1 MLKKQE
7 ILDKTDNG
15 LQVFKHYLNIDFKI
29 GTNFKNPLYDDHN
42 ASCNIYFDKGK
53 QIYRMKDFGND
64 DYSGDCFFFVG
75 KLLNLSCQ
83 NAMDF
88 VQILKT
94 INQDLHLGLDSETHD
109 IVPPTNQISKPKNPQ
124 TQTAKPYEY
133 IPQTLTEIELN
144 YWQSQGIDRN
154 TLNRYS
160 VVSLA
165 LYKSENKENK
175 PFSIQSSKQEPMFA
189 YKHQDFVKI
198 YRPKSKMRFLYGGII
213 PETYCFGFK
222 QLPAKGDVLFITGG
236 EKDVMCLASKGF
248 YAICF
253 NSETAHIP
261 IEIIAKLSYRFK
273 HLVLLFDMDETGL
286 KASKKQQEQLKDFE
300 VKRLLLPLPG
310 TKKEKDITD
319 YFRLGYTAKDLRNLF
334 LSHLEQLY
342 HQTLSALS
350 SCEIN
355 LKNPPPKAEVLVSV
369 KGVPLGT
376 QGNIFCITGSEGTGK
391 SNYIASMIAGSLQTK
406 NQNEI
411 DTLGLEITPNYN
423 QDAILYYDTE
433 QSEVQLFKNVNN
445 LLRRVNLKEKPDYFR
460 AYCLTG
466 MSRSERLL
474 SIVQSIDLFYYR
486 YGAVRMIV
494 IDGIADLVKG
504 ANDETECVAVVEELY
519 RLAGIYNTCIV
530 TVLHFIPN
538 RLKLRGHLG
547 SELQRKS
554 ATILSI
560 EKEENSEI
568 SVVKALKVRDGS
580 PLDVPLMQFKWDKE
594 LKMHTYLGEKSKKE
608 RDKRKTKDLET
619 VAKEIFEKKSSWNYG
634 DLCTELQSFM
644 EVKERTAKNYIKYM
658 REKEIVFFKTAKPK
672 ISGRILFFQ
681 EVIKL
686 ETHSPENIEQQ
697 LKFYDNQIID
707 YHNRLVKNK
716 LYDYFILDRKDI
728 DTIYFLRKNT
738 FLDNR
743 DYGFFLK

>member
-1 MLKKQE
+1 MLRKEE
-7 ILDKTDNG
+7 ILSKTNNG
-15 LQVFKHYLNIDFKI
+15 LQVFRYYLKIEWKI
-29 GTNFKNPLYDDHN
+29 GKNFKNPLYDDKN

-53 QIYRMKDFGND
+53 SIYRIKDFGND

-75 KLLNLSCQ
+75 KLLNLDCK
-83 NAMDF
+83 NPMDF

-94 INQDLHLGLDSETHD
+94 INQDLHLGLDKDYKGDNKTVQKAEVVKLKET
-109 IVPPTNQISKPKNPQ
+109 QI
-124 TQTAKPYEY
+124 AKSYES
-133 IPQTLTEIELN
+133 IPQSLTEAELH
-144 YWQSQGIDRN
+144 YWQMQGIREY
-154 TLNRYS
+154 TLHRYY
-160 VVSLA
+160 VTSLA
-165 LYKSENKENK
+165 LYKSENKEGK
-175 PFSIQSSKQEPMFA
+175 LFSIKSTDQEPMFA
-189 YKHQDFVKI
+189 YKSRSFIKI
-198 YRPKSKMRFLYGGII
+198 YRPNSKIRFLYGGIV
-213 PETYCFGFK
+213 PDNYCFGFE
-222 QLPAKGDVLFITGG
+222 QLPAKGDVLFISGG
-236 EKDVMCLASKGF
+236 EKDVMSLADRGF

-253 NSETAHIP
+253 NSETVNIP

-286 KASKKQQEQLKDFE
+286 KSSKKQQEQLKEFDI
-300 VKRLLLPLPG
+300 KRLLLPLPG
-310 TKKEKDITD
+310 TKTEKDITD

-355 LKNPPPKAEVLVSV
+355 LNNPPPKAEVLISV

-391 SNYIASMIAGSLQTK
+391 SNYIASIIAGSLQNK
-406 NQNEI
+406 AEYI
-411 DTLGLEITPNYN
+411 DTLGLEITPNKH

-445 LLRRVNLKEKPDYFR
+445 LLRRANLKEKPDYFR

-466 MSRSERLL
+466 MSRNERLL

-486 YGAVRMIV
+486 YGAIRMIV

-504 ANDETECVAVVEELY
+504 ANDENESVAVVEELY

-560 EKEENSEI
+560 EKEENSEV

-594 LKMHTYLGEKSKKE
+594 LQMHCYLGEKSKQEK
-608 RDKRKTKDLET
+608 DKRKTKDLET

-634 DLCTELQSFM
+634 DLCVELQNFM

-658 REKEIVFFKTAKPK
+658 REKEIIVKDSK
-672 ISGRILFFQ
+672 
-681 EVIKL
+681 
-686 ETHSPENIEQQ
+686 NEQDFV
-697 LKFYDNQIID
+697 LG
-707 YHNRLVKNK
+707 L
-716 LYDYFILDRKDI
+716 L
-728 DTIYFLRKNT
+728 
-738 FLDNR
+738 
-743 DYGFFLK
+743 

>member
-1 MLKKQE
+1 MLKKEE
-7 ILDKTDNG
+7 ILDKTNDG
-15 LQVFKHYLNIDFKI
+15 LRVFQHYLNTDWKV
-29 GTNFKNPLYDDHN
+29 GKNFKNPLYEDRN
-42 ASCNIYFDKGK
+42 ASCNIYFDKSK
-53 QIYRMKDFGND
+53 QVYRIKDFGND

-75 KLLNLSCQ
+75 KLLNLDCK
-83 NAMDF
+83 NATDF
-88 VQILKT
+88 VQILRT
-94 INQDLHLGLDSETHD
+94 INQDLHLGLEDKNT
-109 IVPPTNQISKPKNPQ
+109 TARKPYQPIPITE
-124 TQTAKPYEY
+124 TQTEKSYEF
-133 IPQTLTEIELN
+133 IPQKMLDNELY
-144 YWQSQGIDRN
+144 YWQSQGIREH
-154 TLNRYS
+154 TLKRYC
-160 VVSLA
+160 VTSLA
-165 LYKSENKENK
+165 LYKSENKEGNIFRIK
-175 PFSIQSSKQEPMFA
+175 SSEQEPIFG
-189 YKHQDFVKI
+189 YKNQDFIKI
-198 YRPKSKMRFLYGGII
+198 YRPNSKIRFLYGGII
-213 PETYCFGFK
+213 PETYCFGFE

-236 EKDVMCLASKGF
+236 EKDVMSLSDKGF

-253 NSETAHIP
+253 NSETSHIP
-261 IEIIAKLSYRFK
+261 IEIIAKLNYRFK

-286 KASKKQQEQLKDFE
+286 KASKKQQEQLKEFE

-310 TKKEKDITD
+310 TKEGKDITD

-355 LKNPPPKAEVLVSV
+355 LDNPPPKSEVLISV

-391 SNYIASMIAGSLQTK
+391 SNYVASIIAGSLK
-406 NQNEI
+406 NSQKKI
-411 DTLGLEITPNYN
+411 DTLGLEISPNHN
-423 QDAILYYDTE
+423 REAILYYDTE

-445 LLRRVNLKEKPDYFR
+445 LLRRVQLKDKPDYFK

-466 MSRSERLL
+466 MSRNERLM
-474 SIVQSIDLFYYR
+474 SIVQSLDLFYYR

-504 ANDETECVAVVEELY
+504 ANDEMESVAVVEELY

-560 EKEENSEI
+560 EKEENSEV

-580 PLDVPLMQFKWDKE
+580 PLDVPLMQFKWNKE
-594 LKMHTYLGEKSKKE
+594 TQMHTYLGEKSNQEK
-608 RDKRKTKDLET
+608 DKRKTKDLET
-619 VAKEIFEKKSSWNYG
+619 VAREIFEKKNSWNYG
-634 DLCTELQSFM
+634 DLCAELQLFM

-658 REKEIVFFKTAKPK
+658 REKEI
-672 ISGRILFFQ
+672 I
-681 EVIKL
+681 IKD
-686 ETHSPENIEQQ
+686 IRDDQ
-697 LKFYDNQIID
+697 
-707 YHNRLVKNK
+707 
-716 LYDYFILDRKDI
+716 YFILGVIKK
-728 DTIYFLRKNT
+728 T
-738 FLDNR
+738 DN
-743 DYGFFLK
+743 YGIK

>member
-75 KLLNLSCQ
+75 KLLNLNCQ
-83 NAMDF
+83 NATDF
-88 VQILKT
+88 VQILKI
-94 INQDLHLGLDSETHD
+94 INRDLHLGLDNQSPKIQKVNHSVKSQD
-109 IVPPTNQISKPKNPQ
+109 IQQ

-133 IPQTLTEIELN
+133 IPQTLTETELN

-189 YKHQDFVKI
+189 
-198 YRPKSKMRFLYGGII
+198 
-213 PETYCFGFK
+213 
-222 QLPAKGDVLFITGG
+222 
-236 EKDVMCLASKGF
+236 
-248 YAICF
+248 
-253 NSETAHIP
+253 
-261 IEIIAKLSYRFK
+261 
-273 HLVLLFDMDETGL
+273 
-286 KASKKQQEQLKDFE
+286 
-300 VKRLLLPLPG
+300 
-310 TKKEKDITD
+310 
-319 YFRLGYTAKDLRNLF
+319 
-334 LSHLEQLY
+334 
-342 HQTLSALS
+342 
-350 SCEIN
+350 
-355 LKNPPPKAEVLVSV
+355 
-369 KGVPLGT
+369 
-376 QGNIFCITGSEGTGK
+376 
-391 SNYIASMIAGSLQTK
+391 
-406 NQNEI
+406 
-411 DTLGLEITPNYN
+411 
-423 QDAILYYDTE
+423 
-433 QSEVQLFKNVNN
+433 
-445 LLRRVNLKEKPDYFR
+445 
-460 AYCLTG
+460 
-466 MSRSERLL
+466 
-474 SIVQSIDLFYYR
+474 
-486 YGAVRMIV
+486 
-494 IDGIADLVKG
+494 
-504 ANDETECVAVVEELY
+504 CVAVVEELY

-594 LKMHTYLGEKSKKE
+594 LKMHTYIGEKSKKE
-608 RDKRKTKDLET
+608 KDKRKTKDLET

-658 REKEIVFFKTAKPK
+658 REKEI
-672 ISGRILFFQ
+672 I
-681 EVIKL
+681 IK
-686 ETHSPENIEQQ
+686 
-697 LKFYDNQIID
+697 DN
-707 YHNRLVKNK
+707 HNDQNFVLA
-716 LYDYFILDRKDI
+716 LL
-728 DTIYFLRKNT
+728 
-738 FLDNR
+738 
-743 DYGFFLK
+743 